1 MSIPSLVVAMAGL
14 VLFFPFPF
22 PFSVEGR
29 GAGVKGEQL
38 GSRAVELNEVDGRGS
53 VLMFNNLFNSGIPD
67 RGALPTA
74 CVVVVVVVMGA
85 MEWVAPATDGWTL
98 IAGAGE
104 EFAAHVDIA
113 LFVVDI
119 VPGSCWCLLLGSWL
133 VWAHICS
140 LIHFLFSCVLKALH
154 TPVTFDKFAN

>member
-22 PFSVEGR
+22 PFSVEGP

-38 GSRAVELNEVDGRGS
+38 GSRAVGLDEVDGRGS

-67 RGALPTA
+67 RGAL
-74 CVVVVVVVMGA
+74 GA
-85 MEWVAPATDGWTL
+85 MEWVAPSTDGWTS

-113 LFVVDI
+113 VFEVDI